1 MCLSS
6 HSIHG
11 FFSVPC
17 ALLNLFACLKIGEG
31 RAKAKKIKTW
41 GKAGNAYE
49 NFVVERAAS
58 CFLMLVAELGK

>member
-1 MCLSS
+1 M
-6 HSIHG
+6 
-11 FFSVPC
+11 PC

-31 RAKAKKIKTW
+31 RVKAKKIKTW

-58 CFLMLVAELGK
+58 CFLMLVAELRE